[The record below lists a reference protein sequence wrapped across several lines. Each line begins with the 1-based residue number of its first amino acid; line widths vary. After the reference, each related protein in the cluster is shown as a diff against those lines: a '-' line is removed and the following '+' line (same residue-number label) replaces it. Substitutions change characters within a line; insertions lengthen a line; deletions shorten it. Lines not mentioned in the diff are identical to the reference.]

1 MARRR
6 PLNPETERKLNEH
19 RQKKTQEH
27 LEKLRTDPEYRQR
40 MEERYRGPTF
50 IPSGRKLAPWP
61 LGPKGKSDRQFSE
74 CCTNGGALT
83 PLMRVRPDVAAEV
96 LLAVLIEDEP
106 EESYGTSRF
115 DEGLGLKFDMQSLS
129 DSILEKPV
137 LRIFANRR
145 GYRASGIAS
154 IGGLLHGAFDRR
166 VHKAFIGAA
175 IDQFGTVRWHSVRI
189 QGWRTGIPVVRNQR
203 NACGPTSLRVSSTGT
218 IPYAKNRRGPRY

>member
-27 LEKLRTDPEYRQR
+27 LEKLRTDQN
-40 MEERYRGPTF
+40 TASAWK
-50 IPSGRKLAPWP
+50 SGTVARHSSRRVVSLRRR